1 MNEQAKHDLMAN
13 NIKIQ
18 QTHTREFLSHQLD
31 IEAESDEGNRYWIG
45 VVSASHVEKGVE
57 GGFAQLC
64 HGKVASLRRMNA
76 GDWLIYYSPRT
87 SMQGGKVL
95 QAFTAIG
102 RIIDDHVY
110 THHVSD
116 SFVPHRRNVQYYPC
130 QQVKIA
136 DLLDQLILT
145 RGQARWGY
153 HFRYGHLQIQREDF
167 LKIGIAMLGAEVK
180 HLLTGNKKN

>member
-1 MNEQAKHDLMAN
+1 MNELEKHNLMVTSKE
-13 NIKIQ
+13 IKQIY
-18 QTHTREFLSHQLD
+18 TSKLASQLEV
-31 IEAESDEGNRYWIG
+31 EAESEKGNRYWIS

-64 HGKVASLRRMNA
+64 HGKAAPLRRMNA

-87 SMQGGKVL
+87 SLHGGKVL

-102 RIIDDHVY
+102 RVADNQVY
-110 THHVSD
+110 TYRMSD
-116 SFVPHRRNVQYYPC
+116 SFVPYRRNVQYYPC

-136 DLLDQLILT
+136 ELLDQLVLT

-153 HFRYGHLQIQREDF
+153 QFRYGHLQIQREDF
-167 LKIGIAMLGAEVK
+167 LKIAVAMSGTEIE
-180 HLLTGNKKN
+180 TC

>member
-1 MNEQAKHDLMAN
+1 MQIHTSEPLPSLLDVENEPEK
-13 NIKIQ
+13 
-18 QTHTREFLSHQLD
+18 E
-31 IEAESDEGNRYWIG
+31 NRYWIG

-64 HGKVASLRRMNA
+64 HGKVASLRKMNA

-102 RIIDDHVY
+102 RVIDNHVY
-110 THHVSD
+110 TYQVSD

-136 DLLDQLILT
+136 DLLEQLLLT

-167 LKIGIAMLGAEVK
+167 LKIAAAMLGAEVED
-180 HLLTGNKKN
+180 LLSGSNKN

>member
-1 MNEQAKHDLMAN
+1 MNELEKHNLMVTSKE
-13 NIKIQ
+13 IKQIY
-18 QTHTREFLSHQLD
+18 TSELASQLEV
-31 IEAESDEGNRYWIG
+31 EAESEKGNRYWIS

-64 HGKVASLRRMNA
+64 HGKAAPLRRMNA

-87 SMQGGKVL
+87 SLHGGKVL

-102 RIIDDHVY
+102 RVADNQVY
-110 THHVSD
+110 TYRMSD
-116 SFVPHRRNVQYYPC
+116 SFVPYRRNVQYYPC

-153 HFRYGHLQIQREDF
+153 QFRYGHLQIQREDF
-167 LKIGIAMLGAEVK
+167 LKIAVAMLGSEIE
-180 HLLTGNKKN
+180 TC

>member
-1 MNEQAKHDLMAN
+1 MERTGAEMNEQAKHDLMATSKG
-13 NIKIQ
+13 IMQI
-18 QTHTREFLSHQLD
+18 HTSELLASQLEVD
-31 IEAESDEGNRYWIG
+31 AKSEKGNCYWIG

-102 RIIDDHVY
+102 RIIDDQVY
-110 THHVSD
+110 TYHVSD

-153 HFRYGHLQIQREDF
+153 HFRYGHLQIQKEDF
-167 LKIGIAMLGAEVK
+167 LKIAVAMLGAEVE
-180 HLLTGNKKN
+180 TC